1 MFGGIFGSEYL
12 PDCYFLVDVR
22 PLVQELFFPKL
33 LGVWLRYVSTYAR
46 YIVSFRHSVEISHF
60 TQLHT

>member
-1 MFGGIFGSEYL
+1 MFGDIFGSEYL

-33 LGVWLRYVSTYAR
+33 QGV
-46 YIVSFRHSVEISHF
+46 
-60 TQLHT
+60 